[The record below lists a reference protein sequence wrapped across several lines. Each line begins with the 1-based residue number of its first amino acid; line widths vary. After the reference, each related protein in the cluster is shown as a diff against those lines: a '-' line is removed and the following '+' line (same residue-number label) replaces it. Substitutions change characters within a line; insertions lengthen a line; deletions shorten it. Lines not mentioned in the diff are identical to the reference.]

1 MVTAGE
7 DVVAAGETACQAL
20 RGGHGFATGLE
31 KTNGLGAG
39 NDVDETLGDLHLQRM
54 GVAEDDPV
62 DQLAA
67 HGIVD
72 FRY

>member
-1 MVTAGE
+1 MVSAGK
-7 DVVAAGETACQAL
+7 DVVATGESTRQSVG
-20 RGGHGFATGLE
+20 GGHGFATGLE
-31 KTNGLGAG
+31 KANALGAG

-62 DQLAA
+62 NQLAA